1 MQIHLYGEIFYSG
14 IPEHFLSV
22 LSERPEAASAK
33 HGHNTAHG
41 QTHACS
47 SGERSLVL
55 GTHILIPGAPEFQI
69 LQELAVFHVAGLHL
83 HSLSRVLHGLHIVAG
98 SLVRRRRKIIPARA
112 PLVRRHPVQNI

>member
-55 GTHILIPGAPEFQI
+55 GTHILIPGAAKLQI
-69 LQELAVFHVAGLHL
+69 LQKLPVLHVAGLHL
-83 HSLSRVLHGLHIVAG
+83 HRLSCILHGLDIIPCA
-98 SLVRRRRKIIPARA
+98 LVSRRCKIIPAGA
-112 PLVRRHPVQNI
+112 SLV